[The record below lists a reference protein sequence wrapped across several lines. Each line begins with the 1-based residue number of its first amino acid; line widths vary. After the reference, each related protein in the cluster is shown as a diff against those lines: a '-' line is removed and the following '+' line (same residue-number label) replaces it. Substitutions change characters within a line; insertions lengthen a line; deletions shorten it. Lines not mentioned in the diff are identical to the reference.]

1 MALSGGGTGARK
13 QEGQITDRKFGG
25 QGLASDHRIVR
36 AALMRLTAGQRDT
49 LAAAYGE
56 QRRWHPDVRRALT
69 KALPDHYANAYG
81 AALLVERVQQGLANP
96 RERADDIDDS
106 VLEGGAALSKEAKR
120 KAKQRAVTGIVVW
133 CPPSKAFRRGD
144 ANESELEA
152 VARETRERLDD
163 AHQGFADAIGQHSRK
178 REPSKTAAKPKRK
191 RERVDVDRVY
201 PFDVGG

>member
-1 MALSGGGTGARK
+1 MK
-13 QEGQITDRKFGG
+13 
-25 QGLASDHRIVR
+25 
-36 AALMRLTAGQRDT
+36 LTAAQRDT

-81 AALLVERVQQGLANP
+81 AAILTERVQLGLANS

-106 VLEGGAALSKEAKR
+106 VLDGGSTLSKEAKR

-133 CPPSKAFRRGD
+133 LPPSKAFRRGD
-144 ANESELEA
+144 ANESEIEA
-152 VARETRERLDD
+152 VASETRERLDH

-178 REPSKTAAKPKRK
+178 REQSKPAAKPKPK
-191 RERVDVDRVY
+191 RERVEVDRVY